1 MPQFDPA
8 LFAPQI
14 IWLMIAFGVLW
25 LVMARI
31 GLPRVERTMVE
42 RSEQIEADLD
52 AARQMSAKSD
62 ELTAAYEATLSEARA
77 KAAAIAER
85 TKADIRQR
93 TDQLMAETQAKL
105 DARMVETQAEI
116 DKEFRSALSEVDG
129 VAAEVAASIIAR
141 LAGEELAAKDLEA
154 VVSQVRS
161 EAA

>member
-52 AARQMSAKSD
+52 TARQMSAKSD
-62 ELTAAYEATLSEARA
+62 ELSAAYEATLADARA

-93 TDQLMAETQAKL
+93 TDQLMAETQSRL
-105 DARMVETQAEI
+105 DAQMVQAQAEI
-116 DKEFRSALSEVDG
+116 DRELKSALSEMDG
-129 VAAEVAASIIAR
+129 MAADIAASIIAR
-141 LAGEELAAKDLEA
+141 LGGENLAAKDLEA